1 MATIILE
8 HRFASGPFDV
18 ERFNAAQQRN
28 APCLRAHGVRHTVSY
43 VTRDGLRMICVFEAP
58 DAEAVRRA
66 ARQLGLHY
74 DGVWSA
80 TVVS

>member
-8 HRFASGPFDV
+8 QRFEGRPFDV
-18 ERFNAAQQRN
+18 ERFNAAQRRN
-28 APCLRAHGVRHTVSY
+28 APCLKAHGVQHTVSY
-43 VTRDGLRMICVFEAP
+43 VTRDGLRMICVFDAP

-66 ARQLGLHY
+66 ARQLGLRY
-74 DGVWSA
+74 EGVWSA